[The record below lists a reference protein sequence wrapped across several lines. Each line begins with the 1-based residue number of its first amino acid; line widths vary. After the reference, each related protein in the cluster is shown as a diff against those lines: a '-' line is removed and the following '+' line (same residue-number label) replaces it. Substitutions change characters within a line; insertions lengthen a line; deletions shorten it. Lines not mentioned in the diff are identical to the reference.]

1 MTGFI
6 KLIINVVRSDWTEF
20 GKFIIRGAGAI
31 LICIAVFRRMPK
43 QGPDIVKGLLL
54 GMTCA
59 STYGWAQFCF
69 TTQRYRGSLKKLLE
83 KNTPMQV
90 VISKYV
96 SAFSMSLFMMNV
108 PGLLMRDS
116 EFMLYLNSGVL
127 LLTALCMAAAVVSKQ
142 PSAPLVPLIFVAVP
156 TLYLRDQLKDQF
168 DWIAANASFCC
179 LLALGAIPF
188 IIYFSGKSFEA
199 EIL

>member
-1 MTGFI
+1 MAGFI
-6 KLIINVVRSDWTEF
+6 KLTINVVRSDWTEF

-31 LICIAVFRRMPK
+31 LICIAVFRRLPK

-69 TTQRYRGSLKKLLE
+69 TTQRYRGTLKKLLE
-83 KNTPMQV
+83 KNSPMQV

-96 SAFSMSLFMMNV
+96 SAFTMSLFMMNI
-108 PGLLMRDS
+108 PGLLMRDP
-116 EFMLYLNSGVL
+116 EFMFYLNSGVL
-127 LLTALCMAAAVVSKQ
+127 LLTALCMAAAVMSKQ
-142 PSAPLVPLIFVAVP
+142 PSAPLIPLFVVAIP
-156 TLYLRDQLKDQF
+156 TLYLREQLKDQF
-168 DWIAANASFCC
+168 AWIAANATLCC
-179 LLALGAIPF
+179 VVALGAIPF

-199 EIL
+199 EN